1 MASVSVSFWAGPP
14 KKLPPP
20 TRLARV
26 TARPIFRMYML
37 CSSKAIP
44 GRGAGCRL
52 LAARSY
58 TGRTGN
64 SPKYSDS
71 LTLTAPLAKVAGMSA
86 QPPDIAGNLAAVRRR
101 IAEAAGAAGRPAAD
115 VTLVAV
121 GKTHHGPAI
130 PPPTPPRARAFR

>member
-14 KKLPPP
+14 KKLHPP

-44 GRGAGCRL
+44 ARGAGCRL
-52 LAARSY
+52 LTARSY

-64 SPKYSDS
+64 FPKYSYS

-86 QPPDIAGNLAAVRRR
+86 QPPDIDRQLVAVRRH
-101 IAEAAGAAGRPAAD
+101 IAATGRSAHRAAD
-115 VTLVAV
+115 D
-121 GKTHHGPAI
+121 
-130 PPPTPPRARAFR
+130 